1 MSRVWYDVRVRA
13 WLIQIAILAGF
24 IGTISWLSMN
34 TAENLARRGIKTGFD
49 FLSGAARFPIA
60 ESLIPYDPTYSYLR
74 AFSVGLTNTLYVSVL
89 AIVMATIAGAVIGV
103 GRRSAN
109 PVVAGSAGV
118 YVEVF
123 RNTPLVVQLLF
134 WYGLFTQAMPASRAA
149 FAPVPGVFLSLR
161 GIFFPWPVWNSTV
174 ATLLAIAMASITA
187 GIATS
192 LLSRRDD
199 RLSKRRPL
207 ILASILLLSAVGF
220 VIAIGA
226 GRGFEFDRP
235 VLAGFNFEGGATL
248 TPEFTA
254 LMVGLVLYTAAFV
267 AEIVRGAIEAVPKGQ
282 WEAGRAVGL
291 RERRILRLI
300 VLPQALRIM
309 VPPMTSQYLNVVK
322 NTTLALAVGYPD
334 FAAVVA
340 TTINQTNQ
348 AIEGVAILMAVYLS
362 ISLSISLFMNW
373 YNARVALVQR

>member
-1 MSRVWYDVRVRA
+1 M
-13 WLIQIAILAGF
+13 
-24 IGTISWLSMN
+24 
-34 TAENLARRGIKTGFD
+34 
-49 FLSGAARFPIA
+49 SGAARFPIA
-60 ESLIPYDPTYSYLR
+60 ESLIAYDPTSSYLR
-74 AFSVGLTNTLYVSVL
+74 AFTVGLINTLHVSIL
-89 AIVMATIAGAVIGV
+89 TIVIATILGAVIGM

-109 PVVAGSAGV
+109 PVVANMAGV

-134 WYGLFTQAMPASRAA
+134 WYGLLTLAMPASRAA
-149 FAPVPGVFLSLR
+149 LEPVPGVFLSLR
-161 GIFFPWPVWNSTV
+161 GLFFPWPVWNETI
-174 ATLLAIAMASITA
+174 ALLLMIGVA
-187 GIATS
+187 GIAAS
-192 LLSRRDD
+192 ISIAAISRRDG
-199 RLSKRRPL
+199 RLLKRRSL
-207 ILASILLLSAVGF
+207 IHKTILAMSAVG
-220 VIAIGA
+220 IAAAIATGTV
-226 GRGFEFDRP
+226 RFDWP
-235 VLAGFNFEGGATL
+235 ALSGFNFEGGATL

-267 AEIVRGAIEAVPKGQ
+267 AEIVRGAIAAVPKGQ
-282 WEAGRAVGL
+282 WEAGWAVGL
-291 RERRILRLI
+291 RERQILRLV
-300 VLPQALRIM
+300 VLPQALRLM

-373 YNARVALVQR
+373 YNASVALVQR